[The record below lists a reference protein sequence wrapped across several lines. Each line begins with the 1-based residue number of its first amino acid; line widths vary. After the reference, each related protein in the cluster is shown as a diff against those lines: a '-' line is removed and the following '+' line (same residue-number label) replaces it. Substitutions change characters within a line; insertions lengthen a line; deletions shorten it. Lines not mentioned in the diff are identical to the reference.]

1 MTDQMKTHLVDDLL
15 NSLSGLSADTRDILR
30 IKFEKLIADQGLV
43 TREAFDIQQQVLQR
57 TRAKLEQ
64 LEKTVKALETEKMTV
79 KNSS

>member
-15 NSLSGLSADTRDILR
+15 NSLSGLSADARDVLR
-30 IKFEKLIADQGLV
+30 IKFEKLITDQGLV

-64 LEKTVKALETEKMTV
+64 LEKTVKALETEKMTA